1 MVTYY
6 VVHKGRNPGIYTSW
20 DKCKK
25 EIDKFE
31 GAIFKKFTDKNE
43 ANTFLKVGFGEGKK
57 PKIVTRRE
65 NEDKKNNE
73 KILDETICED
83 ETIFVYTDG
92 SCIRLNNITKAGYGI
107 YIPEKN
113 IQVSKPLLNQ
123 KATNNRAEL
132 SAIIDSIKY
141 LDEDDLINKKI
152 CIFTD
157 SQYSIYI
164 FNGTGE
170 RYESD
175 GYKKDGVDVPN
186 IDLIK
191 KLLEMKRTYNIKLLK
206 VRAHTDKNDKHS
218 IGNKIADKLANEG
231 ASEKNH
237 NNNSQLLLSFSTI
250 SNRKK
255 SDDDKD
261 QDCDND
267 NDDHYNNNNDN
278 KSNLKKMKLKS
289 TKLTTWL
296 VKS

>member
-1 MVTYY
+1 M
-6 VVHKGRNPGIYTSW
+6 
-20 DKCKK
+20 
-25 EIDKFE
+25 
-31 GAIFKKFTDKNE
+31 
-43 ANTFLKVGFGEGKK
+43 
-57 PKIVTRRE
+57 
-65 NEDKKNNE
+65 
-73 KILDETICED
+73 
-83 ETIFVYTDG
+83 
-92 SCIRLNNITKAGYGI
+92 
-107 YIPEKN
+107 
-113 IQVSKPLLNQ
+113 
-123 KATNNRAEL
+123 
-132 SAIIDSIKY
+132 
-141 LDEDDLINKKI
+141 
-152 CIFTD
+152 
-157 SQYSIYI
+157 YI

-255 SDDDKD
+255 SDDDDDKD
-261 QDCDND
+261 VDD